1 MIQKETYTPKFTEVL
16 FTTAKT
22 WKKPKCPST
31 EEWIKTIWYIY
42 TMECY
47 SATEKNERMPYTAT
61 WMDQESVILSEVSER
76 GGEISPEFLRR
87 GI

>member
-1 MIQKETYTPKFTEVL
+1 MIQKETYTPKFIAVL

-22 WKKPKCPST
+22 WKKPKCPLT

-47 SATEKNERMPYTAT
+47 SAIEKNESMPYAAT